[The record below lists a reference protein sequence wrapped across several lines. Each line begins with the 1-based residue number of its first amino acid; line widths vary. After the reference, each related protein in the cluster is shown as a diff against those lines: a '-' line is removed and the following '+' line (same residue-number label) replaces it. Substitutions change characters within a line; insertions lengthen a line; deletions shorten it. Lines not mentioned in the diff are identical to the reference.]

1 MGQDN
6 LAQERTSPRRQPDKR
21 TIDMTRTIARLL
33 SLTSALALAAL
44 FAPGAAKAGNLADIK
59 QVGDSQSVQ
68 VTQEGAWNAVRINQ
82 GLSSL
87 PEFPGG
93 EGLAQ
98 PNTDLPQWSGRSQGN
113 SVSVQQNGTGLGVLA
128 QQAGHG
134 NAITVDQRGTA
145 NGAVLMQSGRRNTI
159 SVTQRNGFNFAE
171 ISQNGEDL
179 SAIVHQR
186 GGNVTH
192 LQQDADGTRGFVPG
206 AEGLPVWI
214 DSASRTI
221 TVRQT
226 NVWSSP

>member
-1 MGQDN
+1 
-6 LAQERTSPRRQPDKR
+6 
-21 TIDMTRTIARLL
+21 MTRTIARLL

-98 PNTDLPQWSGRSQGN
+98 PNTDLPQWNGRSQGN

-134 NAITVDQRGTA
+134 NAITVDQGGTA

-159 SVTQRNGFNFAE
+159 SVTQSGRRNTISVIQRNGFNSAE

-192 LQQDADGTRGFVPG
+192 LQQDADGTRGFVSR
-206 AEGLPVWI
+206 AEGLPVRI